1 MALIITSEEELNK
14 LAPPALPQAT
24 NQYSRQ
30 YQDQLNNVLRL
41 YFNRITAL
49 QQQLSWA
56 QPVDYID
63 FNTTGAVAP
72 YQIGRLDWDPEDA
85 TLELDMDYGVIQQIG
100 QETYARVQN
109 DTGVTIPNGTVV
121 GFAGATDDA
130 IKVSPY
136 IADGSQ
142 SSLYIVGVMTHD
154 FPDTGSRGY
163 CTVWGFV
170 RDVNTSAF
178 SQGDILYASTTVAG
192 ALTNIKPTAPN
203 NVVVVGAAI
212 KIGTTDGIIFVRP
225 TITQQQYY
233 GTFNRG
239 TDFIPALA
247 NTAYALPFTSS
258 TLSSGVFIGTPA
270 SRIVVGQSG
279 LYNISCTLQYSSSNA
294 AQKNVYSWVR
304 TNGVD
309 IPESARISTLNLN
322 GGYRTVLTSETA
334 SLAANDYVEIMVAV
348 SDVAITVV
356 AEPATAFA
364 PGAPAAN
371 LLITQVQL

>member
-63 FNTTGAVAP
+63 FNTTGAAAP
-72 YQIGRLDWDPEDA
+72 HQIGRLDWDPEDA
-85 TLELDMDYGVIQQIG
+85 TLELDMDYGVVQQIG

-136 IADGSQ
+136 IANGSQ

-233 GTFNRG
+233 GTFNRE

>member
-72 YQIGRLDWDPEDA
+72 HQIGRLDWDPEDA

-136 IADGSQ
+136 IANGSQ

>member
-233 GTFNRG
+233 GTFNRV

>member
-72 YQIGRLDWDPEDA
+72 HQIGRL
-85 TLELDMDYGVIQQIG
+85 QQIG

-203 NVVVVGAAI
+203 NVVVVAAAI

-348 SDVAITVV
+348 SDVAYYTSAVITYC
-356 AEPATAFA
+356 F
-364 PGAPAAN
+364 
-371 LLITQVQL
+371 IC

>member
-72 YQIGRLDWDPEDA
+72 HQIGRLDWDPEDA

-203 NVVVVGAAI
+203 NVVVVAAAI

-233 GTFNRG
+233 GTFNRV

-334 SLAANDYVEIMVAV
+334 SLAANDYIEIMVAV

>member
-72 YQIGRLDWDPEDA
+72 HQIGRLDWDPEDA

-203 NVVVVGAAI
+203 NVVVVAAAI

-233 GTFNRG
+233 GTFNRV

>member
-72 YQIGRLDWDPEDA
+72 HQTGRLDWDLEDA
-85 TLELDMDYGVIQQIG
+85 TLELDMNYGVVQQIG

-136 IADGSQ
+136 IANGSQ

-233 GTFNRG
+233 GTFNRV

-309 IPESARISTLNLN
+309 IPESSRISTLNLN